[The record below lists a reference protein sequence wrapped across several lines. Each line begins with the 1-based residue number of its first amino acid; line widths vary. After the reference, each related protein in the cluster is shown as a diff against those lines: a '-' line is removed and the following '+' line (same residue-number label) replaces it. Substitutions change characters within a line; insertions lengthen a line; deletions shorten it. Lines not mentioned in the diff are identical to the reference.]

1 MINSYISQQIE
12 RNFPYKPT
20 DDQFLALHTLTEFL
34 LSEEPDSLL
43 LMKGYA
49 GTGKTSLVGAL
60 VKTLNELKQKT
71 FLLAPTGRAAKVF
84 SGYAGQKAYTI
95 HKKIYRQRAFSN
107 EPTGFMPADNL
118 HKDTLFI
125 VDEASM
131 IANEGLDSFVFGSG
145 RLLDDL
151 IQYVY
156 SGENCRVLS

>member
-60 VKTLNELKQKT
+60 VKTLNELKQKRFCWLQPDEQLKFSRAT
-71 FLLAPTGRAAKVF
+71 LAKKRIQFIKKYIVNGRFPMSRRASCRQIIYIKIHFLSST
-84 SGYAGQKAYTI
+84 
-95 HKKIYRQRAFSN
+95 
-107 EPTGFMPADNL
+107 
-118 HKDTLFI
+118 
-125 VDEASM
+125 
-131 IANEGLDSFVFGSG
+131 
-145 RLLDDL
+145 RLL
-151 IQYVY
+151 
-156 SGENCRVLS
+156 

>member
-60 VKTLNELKQKT
+60 VKTLKRTKAKNVFVRLQPDEQPKFSRAT
-71 FLLAPTGRAAKVF
+71 LAKKRIQFIKNISSTGVF
-84 SGYAGQKAYTI
+84 Q
-95 HKKIYRQRAFSN
+95 
-107 EPTGFMPADNL
+107 
-118 HKDTLFI
+118 
-125 VDEASM
+125 
-131 IANEGLDSFVFGSG
+131 
-145 RLLDDL
+145 
-151 IQYVY
+151 
-156 SGENCRVLS
+156 

>member
-71 FLLAPTGRAAKVF
+71 FLLAPTGRYSILYIICMETGGIGPRKGPVAF
-84 SGYAGQKAYTI
+84 SGEIFLANAGSGA
-95 HKKIYRQRAFSN
+95 
-107 EPTGFMPADNL
+107 
-118 HKDTLFI
+118 
-125 VDEASM
+125 
-131 IANEGLDSFVFGSG
+131 IANLFTP
-145 RLLDDL
+145 
-151 IQYVY
+151 
-156 SGENCRVLS
+156 C

>member
-71 FLLAPTGRAAKVF
+71 FLLAPTGRVRRM
-84 SGYAGQKAYTI
+84 
-95 HKKIYRQRAFSN
+95 IYNILRSKLA
-107 EPTGFMPADNL
+107 
-118 HKDTLFI
+118 TLTRNTYFCCKTY
-125 VDEASM
+125 VCP
-131 IANEGLDSFVFGSG
+131 
-145 RLLDDL
+145 DDL
-151 IQYVY
+151 
-156 SGENCRVLS
+156 

>member
-60 VKTLNELKQKT
+60 VKTLNELKQNV
-71 FLLAPTGRAAKVF
+71 LLAPTGRAAKVF

-95 HKKIYRQRAFSN
+95 HKKY
-107 EPTGFMPADNL
+107 
-118 HKDTLFI
+118 
-125 VDEASM
+125 
-131 IANEGLDSFVFGSG
+131 IANGRFPMSRRASCRQIIYIKIHFLSST
-145 RLLDDL
+145 RLL
-151 IQYVY
+151 
-156 SGENCRVLS
+156 

>member
-60 VKTLNELKQKT
+60 VKTLNELKQKRFVGSNRT
-71 FLLAPTGRAAKVF
+71 SSQSFL
-84 SGYAGQKAYTI
+84 
-95 HKKIYRQRAFSN
+95 
-107 EPTGFMPADNL
+107 
-118 HKDTLFI
+118 
-125 VDEASM
+125 
-131 IANEGLDSFVFGSG
+131 GLRWPKS
-145 RLLDDL
+145 
-151 IQYVY
+151 VY
-156 SGENCRVLS
+156 NS

>member
-60 VKTLNELKQKT
+60 VKTLNELKQKNVFVGSNRT
-71 FLLAPTGRAAKVF
+71 SSQSFL
-84 SGYAGQKAYTI
+84 
-95 HKKIYRQRAFSN
+95 
-107 EPTGFMPADNL
+107 
-118 HKDTLFI
+118 
-125 VDEASM
+125 
-131 IANEGLDSFVFGSG
+131 GLRWPKS
-145 RLLDDL
+145 
-151 IQYVY
+151 VY
-156 SGENCRVLS
+156 NS

>member
-60 VKTLNELKQKT
+60 VKTLNELKQNVFVGSNRT
-71 FLLAPTGRAAKVF
+71 SSQSFL
-84 SGYAGQKAYTI
+84 
-95 HKKIYRQRAFSN
+95 
-107 EPTGFMPADNL
+107 
-118 HKDTLFI
+118 
-125 VDEASM
+125 
-131 IANEGLDSFVFGSG
+131 GLRWPKS
-145 RLLDDL
+145 
-151 IQYVY
+151 VY
-156 SGENCRVLS
+156 NS

>member
-60 VKTLNELKQKT
+60 VKTLNELKQKR
-71 FLLAPTGRAAKVF
+71 FCWLQPDEQPKFSRA
-84 SGYAGQKAYTI
+84 
-95 HKKIYRQRAFSN
+95 
-107 EPTGFMPADNL
+107 
-118 HKDTLFI
+118 TLPK
-125 VDEASM
+125 S
-131 IANEGLDSFVFGSG
+131 
-145 RLLDDL
+145 
-151 IQYVY
+151 VY
-156 SGENCRVLS
+156 NS

>member
-84 SGYAGQKAYTI
+84 SGYAGQKRI
-95 HKKIYRQRAFSN
+95 QFIKKY
-107 EPTGFMPADNL
+107 
-118 HKDTLFI
+118 I
-125 VDEASM
+125 V
-131 IANEGLDSFVFGSG
+131 NG
-145 RLLDDL
+145 RF
-151 IQYVY
+151 Q
-156 SGENCRVLS
+156 

>member
-71 FLLAPTGRAAKVF
+71 FLLAPTGRAAKAFLGLRWPKKRIQFIKKNISSTGVF
-84 SGYAGQKAYTI
+84 Q
-95 HKKIYRQRAFSN
+95 
-107 EPTGFMPADNL
+107 
-118 HKDTLFI
+118 
-125 VDEASM
+125 
-131 IANEGLDSFVFGSG
+131 
-145 RLLDDL
+145 
-151 IQYVY
+151 
-156 SGENCRVLS
+156 

>member
-60 VKTLNELKQKT
+60 VKTLNELKQKRFCWLQPDEQPKFSRAT
-71 FLLAPTGRAAKVF
+71 LAKKRIQFIKKYIVNGRF
-84 SGYAGQKAYTI
+84 PMSDGLHAG
-95 HKKIYRQRAFSN
+95 R
-107 EPTGFMPADNL
+107 
-118 HKDTLFI
+118 
-125 VDEASM
+125 
-131 IANEGLDSFVFGSG
+131 
-145 RLLDDL
+145 
-151 IQYVY
+151 
-156 SGENCRVLS
+156 

>member
-60 VKTLNELKQKT
+60 VKTLNELKQKRLWLQPDEQPKFSRAT
-71 FLLAPTGRAAKVF
+71 LAKKRIQFIKKYIVNGRFPMSRRAH
-84 SGYAGQKAYTI
+84 AG
-95 HKKIYRQRAFSN
+95 R
-107 EPTGFMPADNL
+107 
-118 HKDTLFI
+118 
-125 VDEASM
+125 
-131 IANEGLDSFVFGSG
+131 
-145 RLLDDL
+145 
-151 IQYVY
+151 
-156 SGENCRVLS
+156 

>member
-71 FLLAPTGRAAKVF
+71 FLLAPTGL
-84 SGYAGQKAYTI
+84 SLI
-95 HKKIYRQRAFSN
+95 HI
-107 EPTGFMPADNL
+107 
-118 HKDTLFI
+118 
-125 VDEASM
+125 
-131 IANEGLDSFVFGSG
+131 
-145 RLLDDL
+145 
-151 IQYVY
+151 
-156 SGENCRVLS
+156 

>member
-95 HKKIYRQRAFSN
+95 HKKY
-107 EPTGFMPADNL
+107 
-118 HKDTLFI
+118 I
-125 VDEASM
+125 V
-131 IANEGLDSFVFGSG
+131 NG
-145 RLLDDL
+145 RF
-151 IQYVY
+151 Q
-156 SGENCRVLS
+156 

>member
-84 SGYAGQKAYTI
+84 CFSSLSVFTKA
-95 HKKIYRQRAFSN
+95 
-107 EPTGFMPADNL
+107 PTR
-118 HKDTLFI
+118 
-125 VDEASM
+125 E
-131 IANEGLDSFVFGSG
+131 VFG
-145 RLLDDL
+145 
-151 IQYVY
+151 
-156 SGENCRVLS
+156 ENA